1 MKRFIGYI
9 PKIVLFII
17 LYVVIY
23 IVASDNLFIQE
34 QLQFFQN
41 DSFYI
46 SENLGYATG
55 PTQMLSEF
63 FVQFSYY
70 KWLGTLIVTLL
81 LMAAIY
87 SLKAI
92 LATIARNDAS
102 AKSEATAT
110 SKATAESKTAP
121 KGKATDKGE
130 TTAPSDRKL
139 FGGDIALL
147 LYAIAPIPF
156 FLYPLTTSE
165 GTLPLVQF
173 TIVTAA
179 TCGILRIT
187 PKWSWLA
194 ASIAAPILFYLC
206 GSVAM
211 LLPIFMIIGAIAKG
225 EKRSMLL
232 SLIPLLIYILF
243 GLIGYRLN
251 IVPSCREFLIYKSP
265 KSIEEYAREY
275 ESSIN
280 IVWYITIFV
289 AILMAL
295 LNKIIKRHLITIQIV
310 VSALLIVCSALSLN
324 LLPNKRYAIDAD
336 YPMYR
341 DWAHWHYLYQHGE
354 YEKMVAE
361 FDKSGVIKD
370 IVEANYL
377 NLALFRLG
385 RLKSDFFKYNDPYR
399 GNASILSN
407 YAEIPFPSPL
417 LWSEVMGEMGL
428 FSRAQQVAFEGSILS
443 GPRGSAPYMKR
454 VAEIE
459 IMRGNYANAEKLL
472 SRLETTIF
480 YRKWA
485 KEQRKFLNDEAIE
498 SDPYYSS
505 CRSCIVE
512 SGLHGQASEL
522 THIVNMINHNANYQP
537 MIDIAEITLLARGE
551 LPLFADFVDL
561 ICQKG
566 LIDPP
571 PFEPLIQDAL
581 LMYYDKAPQAWE
593 YLLIDTTRVKEYLE
607 LTQAYSNRS
616 VSPITSQQTIAKYR
630 GTLWSYV
637 MERIIYNTQAA
648 RAKQQAQQAEQQ

>member
-9 PKIVLFII
+9 PKLVLFII
-17 LYVVIY
+17 LYVVVY

-63 FVQFSYY
+63 LVQFSYY

-92 LATIARNDAS
+92 LATIARNEE
-102 AKSEATAT
+102 KI
-110 SKATAESKTAP
+110 
-121 KGKATDKGE
+121 
-130 TTAPSDRKL
+130 
-139 FGGDIALL
+139 FGGDIALH

-165 GTLPLVQF
+165 GTLPLLQF

-187 PKWSWLA
+187 PKWSWLVA
-194 ASIAAPILFYLC
+194 AIAAPILFYLC

-211 LLPIFMIIGAIAKG
+211 LLPIFIIIGAITKG
-225 EKRSMLL
+225 EKRTMLL

-265 KSIEEYAREY
+265 KSIEEYVREY

-295 LNKIIKRHLITIQIV
+295 LNKVIKRHLVTIQIV
-310 VSALLIVCSALSLN
+310 ISALLIVGSAFSLN
-324 LLPNKRYAIDAD
+324 LLPNKRYAIDVN

-354 YEKMVAE
+354 YEKMIAE
-361 FDKSGVIKD
+361 FDKRGIVKD
-370 IVEANYL
+370 IVEGNYI

-385 RLKSDFFKYNDPYR
+385 RLKSDFFIYNDPYR
-399 GNASILSN
+399 ANASILSN
-407 YAEIPFPSPL
+407 FTEIPFPSL
-417 LWSEVMGEMGL
+417 FLWSEVMGEMGL

-505 CRSCIVE
+505 CRSCLVE
-512 SGLHGQASEL
+512 GGLHNQVSEL
-522 THIVNMINHNANYQP
+522 THIVNMINRKANYQP
-537 MIDIAEITLLARGE
+537 MIDIAEITLLARGD

-581 LMYYDKAPQAWE
+581 LMYYDQAPQAWE
-593 YLLIDTTRVKEYLE
+593 YLLIDTTRAKEYLE
-607 LTQAYSNRS
+607 LTQAYNNRN

-630 GTLWSYV
+630 GTLWYYV

-648 RAKQQAQQAEQQ
+648 MARQQAQQATEQQAEQQ